1 MNLNQTVDAAIDAA
15 LGARIVGCV
24 VLVNHKG
31 KPVYARAAGLADRES
46 GRAMELDA
54 IFRLA
59 SVTKPIVATAILKL
73 VDLGAIGLEDAVTK
87 FLPWFTPVSPDGSPA
102 VITIRQLLSH
112 SSGLAYSR
120 VPPEASLGMAGPRLS
135 LEETLRRIAGV
146 RLAFA
151 PGTGWEYGTSIDVLG
166 GVLAAINGSSVEDAL
181 GKYVTGP
188 LGMADTHFFV
198 TDASRLAVPYADGR
212 PPVRMDD
219 PHLVIDD
226 QGSGTWFAPSRI
238 FQPDAPQA
246 GGSGAAGTAA
256 DIMKLLE
263 IYNGAPGLLKPETV
277 TAALSNQIGRLPRRA
292 SDAGKRFSLIG
303 AVIDDAK
310 AAKSPCPVGT
320 VDWGGAWGHNW
331 IVDPVNGLTVVVCT
345 NTTFE
350 GCNGPFRDDIRDAV
364 YKGFATT

>member
-1 MNLNQTVDAAIDAA
+1 MKLKQSVDAAIDAA

-31 KPVYARAAGLADRES
+31 EPVYARAAGLADRET
-46 GRAMELDA
+46 GRTMELDA

-59 SVTKPIVATAILKL
+59 SVTKPIVATAILRL
-73 VDLGAIGLEDAVTK
+73 VDLGTIGLDDPVTK

-112 SSGLAYSR
+112 CSGLAYNR
-120 VPPEASLGMAGPRLS
+120 VPPEVSLGMAGPRLS
-135 LEETLRRIAGV
+135 LEESLRRIAGV

-166 GVLAAINGSSVEDAL
+166 GVLAASNGSSVEDVL
-181 GKYVTGP
+181 GKHVTGP
-188 LGMADTHFFV
+188 LGMVDTHFFV
-198 TDASRLAVPYADGR
+198 TDSSRLAVPYADGR

-219 PHLVIDD
+219 PHLVIDAK
-226 QGSGTWFAPSRI
+226 GSGTWFSPSRI
-238 FQPDAPQA
+238 FRPDAPQA
-246 GGSGAAGTAA
+246 GGAGAAGTAA
-256 DIMKLLE
+256 DILKLLE
-263 IYNGAPGLLKPETV
+263 VYNGAPGLLTPETV
-277 TAALSNQIGRLPRRA
+277 TAALSNQIGRLPRHA
-292 SDAGKRFSLIG
+292 SDAGKRFGLIG
-303 AVIDDAK
+303 AVIDDAT
-310 AAKSPCPVGT
+310 AARSPCPAGT

-350 GCNGPFRDDIRDAV
+350 GCSGPFRDDIRDAV
-364 YKGFATT
+364 YEGSATT